1 MEFEYRNVLPD
12 KFSLHVG
19 RMKLTDVTIESLM
32 EMEKNV
38 EEEAL
43 KLYKK
48 NPNEAQE
55 YLTNYSNNL
64 MNDVTQMFIQLRNQI
79 ITDYTNN
86 HE

>member
-1 MEFEYRNVLPD
+1 IAEDVREVRNPFE
-12 KFSLHVG
+12 
-19 RMKLTDVTIESLM
+19 
-32 EMEKNV
+32 EKIFKNQNAV

-48 NPNEAQE
+48 DPKKAQE
-55 YLTNYSNNL
+55 YLTNYSNGL
-64 MNDVTQMFIQLRNQI
+64 MNDVTQMFLELRNQI